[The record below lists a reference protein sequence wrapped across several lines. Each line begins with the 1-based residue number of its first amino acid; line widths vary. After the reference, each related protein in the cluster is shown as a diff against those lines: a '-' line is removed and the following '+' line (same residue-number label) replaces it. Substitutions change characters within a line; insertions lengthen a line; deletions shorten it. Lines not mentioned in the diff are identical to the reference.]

1 MAAPPFVHLHVHSEY
16 SILDGACRIKGL
28 VEKAARLEMPAV
40 SLTDHGSL
48 AGAVQLFRE
57 AGKAGVKPIVGCEVY
72 VADDRRAQTKGYAH
86 LTLLAESNEGYS
98 NLIKLSSLGYLEGY
112 YYKPR
117 VDWELLER
125 HAKGIVALSGC
136 LSGRVSR
143 ALSESRPKDASADL
157 DRLVQIFGRDSTYV
171 EIQNA
176 GLSEQHEINP
186 QLIALAKE
194 TGLPLVA
201 TGDVHYL
208 DAEDAFAHEALLC
221 IQSGDTL
228 KNPAHWKFDTNE
240 FFFKTPEE
248 MALDFPG
255 LEDAMART
263 LEVAERCS
271 VELELGRILLP
282 TFPVPEGRD
291 SFDYLVQL
299 CEQGLERRYGKATPE
314 LTDRLR
320 FELKTI
326 KEMGFADYFL
336 IVWDFIHF
344 AKQNG
349 VSVGPGRG
357 SAAGSIAAYC
367 LEITDVDPMRYGLLF
382 ERFLNPARKDL
393 PDMDIDFSVA
403 GRDRVINY
411 VAEKYGRDRV
421 AQIITFSTMA
431 ARAAIR
437 DAGRVLDIP
446 YGVVDRIA
454 KLVPE
459 GPGQTLEA
467 ALKPGAELRQ
477 AVDSDPVAK
486 EIIDLA
492 RPLEGLTRADSIHA
506 AGVVIGAQPLI
517 EVVPLQQ
524 KGADSEMVTQ
534 VGMNDVVDLGLLKMD
549 FLGLR
554 NLDVIDKAV
563 ELVGGID
570 IGTLPLDDPK
580 TYAMLARGDSTG
592 VFQFESSGMREAL
605 RSVKP
610 TEFEDL
616 IALVALYRP
625 GPMGYIP
632 MYASRK
638 AGREQVS
645 YADARLEAI
654 TGQTY
659 AICIYQEQYM
669 QIAKELAGFSPAE
682 AETLRKA
689 IGKKIHSLMASLK
702 DQFLSGCAENQV
714 SPAVAQQLWKDMES
728 SQDYSFNKAHAA
740 CYALIAYRT
749 AWLKANHP
757 KEYMAALIS
766 SVMNTKDR
774 VPLYVN
780 ACREMGIDVLP
791 PDVNSSQQ
799 DFAVV
804 GGVIHFGLNAV
815 KNVGEAAAEAIVRVR
830 SEGGPFESI
839 WELTERVDPQVLNKR
854 ALESLVKCGA
864 LDSTDATRLGML
876 TALEAAMGHGQRI
889 SADRLAGQ
897 ASIFDGAFGED
908 DPVEAQHPP
917 LATTEFDEREL
928 LRLEKETLG
937 LYVSEHPLER
947 VRTEL
952 RRKTDCALTDL
963 ERRRD
968 GEFVTVGGIVS
979 ALKQVTTKRGEPMV
993 FVTLDDPTGSAEVVV
1008 FNSTYAA
1015 ARELLEADRILVVKG
1030 RVDHKQAGETKLVA
1044 SEVSAFESALIRR
1057 EVRLRIDAR
1066 QAHAGIVRELALLV
1080 ADYPGDA
1087 PVYLA
1092 LETSAGRAHARP
1104 RRRVPREA
1112 GGRLLRRGAGAA
1124 RRSLRRVGA
1133 SSVSKKRQP

>member
-1 MAAPPFVHLHVHSEY
+1 VPAPSFVHLHVHSEY
-16 SILDGACRIKGL
+16 SILDGACRIPGL

-72 VADDRRAQTKGYAH
+72 VADDRLAQMKGYAH
-86 LTLLAESNEGYS
+86 LTLLAESNEGYA

-143 ALSESRPKDASADL
+143 ALSENRPKDAGADL
-157 DRLVQIFGRDSTYV
+157 DRLVQIFGRDSTYI

-176 GLSEQHEINP
+176 GLAEQQEVNP
-186 QLIALAKE
+186 QLIALAAE
-194 TGLPLVA
+194 TKLPLVA

-208 DAEDAFAHEALLC
+208 DAGDAFAHEALLC

-248 MALDFPG
+248 MAADFPG
-255 LEDAMART
+255 LEDALART
-263 LEVAERCS
+263 LEVAERCT

-299 CEQGLERRYGKATPE
+299 CEQGLVRRYGKSTPE
-314 LTDRLR
+314 LTERLR

-349 VSVGPGRG
+349 ISVGPGRG
-357 SAAGSIAAYC
+357 SAAGSLAAYC

-437 DAGRVLDIP
+437 DAGRVLDVP

-467 ALKPGAELRQ
+467 ALKPGGELRQ
-477 AVDSDPVAK
+477 AVDSDPIAK
-486 EIIDLA
+486 EIIELA
-492 RPLEGLTRADSIHA
+492 KPLEGLTRADSIHA

-524 KGADSEMVTQ
+524 KGSEQEVVTQ

-580 TYAMLARGDSTG
+580 TYEMLARGDSTG

-605 RSVKP
+605 RAVKP

-632 MYASRK
+632 MYAARK
-638 AGREQVS
+638 NGREQVS
-645 YADARLEAI
+645 YPDPRLEAI

-714 SPAVAQQLWKDMES
+714 AQAVAQQLWKDMES

-774 VPLYVN
+774 VPFYVN

-815 KNVGEAAAEAIVRVR
+815 KNVGEAAADAIVRVR
-830 SEGGPFESI
+830 AEGGPFASI

-876 TALEAAMGHGQRI
+876 TALDAALGHGQRT

-897 ASIFDGAFGED
+897 ASIFDGALGEQ
-908 DPVEAQHPP
+908 EAADVRHPP

-979 ALKQVTTKRGEPMV
+979 GLKQVTTKRGEPMV

-1015 ARELLEADRILVVKG
+1015 AREHLEADRILVVKG

-1066 QAHAGIVRELALLV
+1066 QAPAGIVRELALLV

-1087 PVYLA
+1087 PVFLA
-1092 LETSAGRAHARP
+1092 LETSLGERTLALGPDYRVKPEADFFAEVRALLC
-1104 RRRVPREA
+1104 EA
-1112 GGRLLRRGAGAA
+1112 CI
-1124 RRSLRRVGA
+1124 S
-1133 SSVSKKRQP
+1133 